1 MKSIRNAAPQDLA
14 IVLALLQPLSANDN
28 LALYAVAL
36 ASAAA
41 RLALSGR
48 DPVTC
53 LQSLNVCDGVQG
65 IRGAVPQDLA
75 AIQALLQPL
84 EARGVLA
91 PRTHAQLLTDL
102 RHFRVAER
110 DAKVGGYS

>member
-1 MKSIRNAAPQDLA
+1 M
-14 IVLALLQPLSANDN
+14 
-28 LALYAVAL
+28 
-36 ASAAA
+36 
-41 RLALSGR
+41 
-48 DPVTC
+48 
-53 LQSLNVCDGVQG
+53 QG

-91 PRTHAQLLTDL
+91 PRTDAQLLNDL

-110 DAKVGGYS
+110 DAKVATLDLVSDDLF

>member
-1 MKSIRNAAPQDLA
+1 M
-14 IVLALLQPLSANDN
+14 
-28 LALYAVAL
+28 
-36 ASAAA
+36 
-41 RLALSGR
+41 
-48 DPVTC
+48 
-53 LQSLNVCDGVQG
+53 QG

-91 PRTHAQLLTDL
+91 PRTDAQLLNDL

-110 DAKVGGYS
+110 DAKVAILYPDSDGLFWNDRAEVKLAVNLINETLARLAWLVQAHKAAAGVAVASCV

>member
-1 MKSIRNAAPQDLA
+1 M
-14 IVLALLQPLSANDN
+14 
-28 LALYAVAL
+28 
-36 ASAAA
+36 
-41 RLALSGR
+41 
-48 DPVTC
+48 
-53 LQSLNVCDGVQG
+53 QG

-91 PRTHAQLLTDL
+91 PRTDAQLLTDL

-110 DAKVGGYS
+110 DAKVCACISTRISNACFGV